1 MLGSRRVDVL
11 INKAG
16 EFAGG
21 LLDQGP
27 ARADAG
33 GRTGKI
39 VNNASIAGY
48 VPFPGA
54 AVPSA
59 TKAGVVGFTEAL
71 RRELGESEVT
81 VLEVVSS

>member
-1 MLGSRRVDVL
+1 MLA
-11 INKAG
+11 AG
-16 EFAGG
+16 
-21 LLDQGP
+21 
-27 ARADAG
+27 R
-33 GRTGKI
+33 GRI